1 MINRRFT
8 LFSTARS
15 LIWII
20 LLILV
25 TPTVSVIYSQ
35 QATLLEWTII
45 NFTATPI
52 NLTFIIDPIGMLFS
66 CTVFFISANVLR
78 FSSIYIKEEKF
89 TNRFT
94 VLVLLFILS
103 INLLIFIPHFIILL
117 IGWDGLGI
125 VSFILVIY
133 YQNPK
138 SLAAGIITALT
149 NRIGDVILLL
159 SIGCTLNQGH
169 WLIINIW
176 TSSTSITQILCIGV
190 AAITKSAQMPFSRWL
205 PAAIA
210 APTPVS
216 ALVHSST
223 LVTAGVF
230 LIIRFYPF
238 LHTCKYFNTLILVI
252 AISTILIAG
261 LRATTECDIKKII
274 ALSTLR
280 QLGII
285 ITRIGLNMP
294 SLAYFH
300 IITHAL
306 FKALLFICAGS
317 FINQHLH
324 SQDLR
329 WMGNLTNQMPVAV
342 SCISIANLALC
353 GFPFIAGFYSKDLII
368 ESAINMSNNIF
379 IVSLA
384 LFSLGLTSFYSIRFS
399 LVTMWSPNSRA
410 PIIIIDEHA
419 PVIKPIIF
427 LASLSITAGSIIR
440 WLPPVSQSIF
450 ILPLIIKLA
459 PLYIVFTGL
468 IIGWYLSSLSSINK
482 SPITLFPLSHYRSC
496 IMWYLV
502 PLSSQF
508 IIKAPLMIS
517 HHYIKS
523 TDQGWLEL
531 ASGNGIHNLI
541 SNYRNVVILTLPKSP
556 TSYLVTSTIS
566 MGAIIVFIVIFIIC
580 LSSLKFKAHHW
591 SWSNGFTLKQVCVV
605 YKTPKLFM
613 LKKYLISHTVYS
625 LI

>member
-1 MINRRFT
+1 MISRHLS
-8 LFSTARS
+8 LFNTAS
-15 LIWII
+15 NLVWLI
-20 LLILV
+20 LLLII
-25 TPTVSVIYSQ
+25 TPTIIVVYSQ
-35 QATLLEWTII
+35 QHTMLEWNLLNISS
-45 NFTATPI
+45 TPI
-52 NLTFIIDPIGMLFS
+52 FIYLLIDPIGIMFS
-66 CTVFFISANVLR
+66 CTVLFISANVLS
-78 FSSIYIKEEKF
+78 FSTIYIKDDKF

-103 INLLIFIPHFIILL
+103 INLLIFIPHFIVLL

-159 SIGCTLNQGH
+159 SIGWTINQGH
-169 WLIINIW
+169 WLITNIW
-176 TSSTSITQILCIGV
+176 ESHSITIIQIFCITV
-190 AAITKSAQMPFSRWL
+190 AAITKSAQIPFSRWL

-238 LHTCKYFNTLILVI
+238 LHTCRYFNISILVI
-252 AISTILIAG
+252 AVSTILIAG
-261 LRATTECDIKKII
+261 LSATTECDIKKII

-280 QLGII
+280 QLGIM

-294 SLAYFH
+294 SLAFFH

-329 WMGNLTNQMPVAV
+329 WIGNLTNQIPIAT

-368 ESAINMSNNIF
+368 ESAINMSNNTF
-379 IVSLA
+379 ILY
-384 LFSLGLTSFYSIRFS
+384 LIIFSLGLTSFYSIRFS
-399 LVTMWSPNSRA
+399 LVTMWRSNSSA
-410 PIIIIDEHA
+410 PFINTDEH
-419 PVIKPIIF
+419 INIITPIIF
-427 LASLSITAGSIIR
+427 LATLSISTGGIII

-450 ILPLIIKLA
+450 ILPLPIKLI
-459 PLYIVFTGL
+459 PIFMVSMGL
-468 IIGWYLSSLSSINK
+468 IIAWYFSSSSSIRSSLLALI
-482 SPITLFPLSHYRSC
+482 PLTHYGSC
-496 IMWYLV
+496 LIWYLV

-508 IIKAPLMIS
+508 IIKLPLFIS
-517 HHYIKS
+517 HHFIKS
-523 TDQGWLEL
+523 TDQGWLEM
-531 ASGNGIHNLI
+531 ASGNGLHK
-541 SNYRNVVILTLPKSP
+541 ILTRFRNPVIQYSPKSP
-556 TSYLVTSTIS
+556 TSYLSSSATASVFILL
-566 MGAIIVFIVIFIIC
+566 MAIIYISC
-580 LSSLKFKAHHW
+580 SSSL
-591 SWSNGFTLKQVCVV
+591 
-605 YKTPKLFM
+605 
-613 LKKYLISHTVYS
+613 I
-625 LI
+625 